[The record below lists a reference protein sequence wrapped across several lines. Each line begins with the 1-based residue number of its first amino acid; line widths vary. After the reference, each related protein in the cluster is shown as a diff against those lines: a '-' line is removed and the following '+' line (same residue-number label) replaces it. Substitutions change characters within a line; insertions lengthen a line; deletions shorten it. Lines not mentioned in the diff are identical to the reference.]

1 MEAYSQ
7 DLRER
12 VVEACDAGAQTHQAI
27 ASRFGVSTAWI
38 RRLLQRRRET
48 GSIGALPRGRGPKPK
63 ISGQRLEKLRALVEQ
78 HPDATLE
85 ELRRRMRLKCAKS
98 TVYLALLRL
107 GLSYK
112 KSRSTPRSSTGRMSS
127 KHAVAGVVVPN
138 GSQSTALFSWTK
150 AEPPRA

>member
-12 VVEACDAGAQTHQAI
+12 VVQACDAGTQTHREI

-85 ELRRRMRLKCAKS
+85 ELRRRIRLKCAKS

-127 KHAVAGVVVPN
+127 KHAAAGVVVPN
-138 GSQSTALFSWTK
+138 G
-150 AEPPRA
+150 